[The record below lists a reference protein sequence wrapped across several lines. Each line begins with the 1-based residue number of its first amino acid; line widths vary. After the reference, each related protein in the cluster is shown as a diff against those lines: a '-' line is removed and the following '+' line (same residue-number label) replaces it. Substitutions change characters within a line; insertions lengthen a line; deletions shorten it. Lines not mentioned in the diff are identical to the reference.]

1 MPKKKIEATALG
13 QWKDIETKVYKE
25 DGGSS
30 FKNIVRRLLID
41 KQFPDVN
48 FELRYFEISKSGYSS
63 LEKHEHTHTVI
74 IGKGKGKAI
83 VGDEIFEA
91 KPFDIF
97 CIAPNQPH
105 QFLQYGEEPFG
116 FFCMVNVERD
126 KPMLLGE
133 EAKTKL
139 KKKIEFKD

>member
-1 MPKKKIEATALG
+1 MQIKKIDGVSPG

-25 DGGSS
+25 EGETS
-30 FKNIVRRLLID
+30 FKNIVKRDLID
-41 KQFPDVN
+41 KQWPDVD
-48 FELRYFEISKSGYSS
+48 FEVRYFEISNYGYSS
-63 LEKHEHTHTVI
+63 LEKHEHPHVVI
-74 IGKGKGKAI
+74 IGRGKGKAI

-97 CIAPNQPH
+97 FIAPNQPH

-116 FFCMVNVERD
+116 FFCMVNIERD
-126 KPMLLGE
+126 KPVLLGE
-133 EAKTKL
+133 EEKEKL